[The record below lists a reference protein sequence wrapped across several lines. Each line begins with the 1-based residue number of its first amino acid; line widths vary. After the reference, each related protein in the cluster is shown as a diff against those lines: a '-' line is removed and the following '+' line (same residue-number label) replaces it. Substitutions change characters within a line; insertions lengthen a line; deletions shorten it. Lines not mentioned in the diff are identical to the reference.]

1 MRVPNAIGVR
11 WRHPL
16 LRPVRFGAVGAACS
30 GVQLAVLLALVELGL
45 RHDLANFIALL
56 VSTQASFLL
65 SAAFIWPDRP
75 LAGRAPGSWLQR
87 LLAFNLTSFA
97 TLLLN
102 EGVYLL
108 ALQRVHY
115 LVAALCGIAVAAP
128 VNYLIEHYLVFRP
141 RPAPGQGLGPV

>member
-30 GVQLAVLLALVELGL
+30 GVQLAV
-45 RHDLANFIALL
+45 
-56 VSTQASFLL
+56 
-65 SAAFIWPDRP
+65 
-75 LAGRAPGSWLQR
+75 
-87 LLAFNLTSFA
+87 
-97 TLLLN
+97 
-102 EGVYLL
+102 LL